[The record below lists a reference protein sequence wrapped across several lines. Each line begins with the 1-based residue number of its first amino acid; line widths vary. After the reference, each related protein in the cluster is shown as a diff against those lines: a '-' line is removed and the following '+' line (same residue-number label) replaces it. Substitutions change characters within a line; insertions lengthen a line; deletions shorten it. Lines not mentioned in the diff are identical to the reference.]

1 MPRRARLPR
10 SRRSTRHPANVD
22 YMPVVLSGVFHHAGE
37 RHFLS
42 TWQGQSGF
50 FVYTPLE
57 LADGR
62 IVFVNRGF
70 VPYDHKDASR
80 RPRGPGRRAR

>member
-1 MPRRARLPR
+1 
-10 SRRSTRHPANVD
+10 
-22 YMPVVLSGVFHHAGE
+22 MPVVLSGVFHHAGE
-37 RHFLS
+37 RHFLA

-50 FVYTPLE
+50 YVYTPLE

-70 VPYDHKDASR
+70 VPYDRKEAVQTR
-80 RPRGPGRRAR
+80 RRARSRAR